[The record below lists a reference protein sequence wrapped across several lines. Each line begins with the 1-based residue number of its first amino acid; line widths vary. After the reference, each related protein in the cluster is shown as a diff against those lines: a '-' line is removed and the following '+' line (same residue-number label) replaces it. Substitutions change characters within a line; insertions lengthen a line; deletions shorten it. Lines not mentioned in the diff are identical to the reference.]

1 MWMCGDMNI
10 ESKTFPQSTI
20 ENVDQ
25 DITPENT
32 HSIVSQ
38 TKKSHRNIPIREVV
52 NEGRGLD

>member
-52 NEGRGLD
+52 NEG